1 MQPSLRSAI
10 VHERGSS
17 KPSLPHS
24 LQPHPHHPAPSILTH
39 IHPSVQLPVPHSLSP
54 SHQLLLLL
62 HQVAV
67 LLLSPL
73 HLRVRSNAHFPLPM
87 VPFSPLLLSSSLI
100 MLVPQR
106 MVYDWMPSSVAINL
120 TTMVCDGCFDLCMT
134 NGPHPIFLLPSVVH
148 SVLPPKRSLR
158 SALPSRS

>member
-1 MQPSLRSAI
+1 MQPPLRTAI
-10 VHERGSS
+10 VRERGSS

-39 IHPSVQLPVPHSLSP
+39 IHPSVQLPAPHSLSP

-87 VPFSPLLLSSSLI
+87 VPFSPLPLSSSLI

-120 TTMVCDGCFDLCMT
+120 TTMVFKIGLAFPLMIISPQTQSQTQTQTQALIPNCQ
-134 NGPHPIFLLPSVVH
+134 HPYSY
-148 SVLPPKRSLR
+148 RQ
-158 SALPSRS
+158 